1 MRKSWCLT
9 LLAAWLAA
17 CASADEAPA
26 PTLAPTLA
34 PPKVE
39 INTATASTPAA
50 PAETASAPTLPPDTP
65 LPAATATLSVLNP
78 LTGQPL
84 GEASV
89 LLRRPLAI
97 KVAHFPRSVR
107 EHQVGLSFA
116 DNVWEHY
123 AEGGVIRFTGI
134 FYSQTP
140 EKVGNVRSA
149 RLIDGIIGDAY
160 QALLVASGSS
170 TGTMSRLRENEDL
183 YPRIIAEYTGYSE
196 CPLLCREED
205 AALTTNKLFTS
216 PAALWQL
223 AEEKQF
229 GPPENFT
236 GYPFSAAPPASG
248 TPITTIHLDW
258 QLNNTVAEWRY
269 DAASGVYARWV
280 DTANLPELAPH
291 VDTLNGQQL
300 SASNIVW
307 LVAPYMPS
315 NIREEE
321 GGQFFFSYDVLLT
334 GEGEARIFRDGVMIE
349 GKWQR
354 SEAAHSLP
362 QLVDAAGNVITLK
375 PGVTWFAV
383 YSLNSPVKID
393 EAGGVFQARFRAP
406 DPRPAVTP
414 TP

>member
-1 MRKSWCLT
+1 MFV
-9 LLAAWLAA
+9 AAWLAA
-17 CASADEAPA
+17 CTSATEAPA
-26 PTLAPTLA
+26 PTPTPTLA

-39 INTATASTPAA
+39 VATATVAPTATAIAPTPPPNTAT
-50 PAETASAPTLPPDTP
+50 
-65 LPAATATLSVLNP
+65 PAATATPAVLNP

-84 GEASV
+84 SDASI
-89 LLRRPLAI
+89 LERRPLAI

-107 EHQVGLSFA
+107 EHQVGLSLA

-149 RLIDGIIGDAY
+149 RLIDGIIADAY

-196 CPLLCREED
+196 CPLLCREAD

-229 GPPENFT
+229 GPPQNLT
-236 GYPFSAAPPASG
+236 GYPFEASTPASG

-269 DAASGVYARWV
+269 DAASGQYTRWV
-280 DTANLPELAPH
+280 DTANLPTLAPH
-291 VDTLNGQQL
+291 VDTLTGQQL

-307 LVAPYMPS
+307 LVAPYVPS

-321 GGQFFFSYDVLLT
+321 GGQFFFSYDVQLT
-334 GEGEARIFRDGVMIE
+334 GEGEARVFRDGVMIE

-362 QLVDAAGNVITLK
+362 QFVDAGGNVIPLK
-375 PGVTWFAV
+375 PGGTWFAV

-393 EAGGVFQARFRAP
+393 AAQSIFQARFRAP